1 MDRQVLRRGVGPG
14 RRGQKAPVG
23 RELLQVRCCWALG
36 SGLPDKQ
43 TRGRR
48 GQARGAG
55 ISGPRLREG
64 LRPAEHPH
72 GALGAEL
79 GPQVLQVGARRPS
92 LPSTCTRRGDGVSS
106 PRARTPST
114 RLDSRRCDS
123 CDFFKWCNQMPAQ
136 GGGTAAARPAGTSR
150 PAAGGGG
157 KDTCFICGQEG
168 HWSRDCPNKGKGKRG
183 SYGGGSS
190 GYGGGARKTSGGGG
204 GNCFKCGQSG
214 HWSRDC
220 PNAGGGGGYRSRY

>member
-1 MDRQVLRRGVGPG
+1 M
-14 RRGQKAPVG
+14 
-23 RELLQVRCCWALG
+23 
-36 SGLPDKQ
+36 
-43 TRGRR
+43 
-48 GQARGAG
+48 
-55 ISGPRLREG
+55 
-64 LRPAEHPH
+64 
-72 GALGAEL
+72 
-79 GPQVLQVGARRPS
+79 
-92 LPSTCTRRGDGVSS
+92 
-106 PRARTPST
+106 

-136 GGGTAAARPAGTSR
+136 GGGTAAASPAGTSR
-150 PAAGGGG
+150 PAAGGSG

-204 GNCFKCGQSG
+204 GGGNCFKCGQSG

-220 PNAGGGGGYRSRY
+220 PNGNSGGGYRSRY